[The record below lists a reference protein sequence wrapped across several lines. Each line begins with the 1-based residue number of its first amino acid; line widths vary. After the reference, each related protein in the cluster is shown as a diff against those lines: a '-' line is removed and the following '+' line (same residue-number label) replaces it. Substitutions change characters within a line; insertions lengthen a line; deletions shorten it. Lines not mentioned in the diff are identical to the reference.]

1 MPQGFDV
8 PATLDSDLRDLLR
21 RSLSSGDVV
30 PTISRSEPNTIGE
43 IRDDGVKVLT
53 TRSSPSFSLVPAWM
67 LNAAWRILK
76 EQGTVTSDDIRGVRR
91 SSAVF
96 AMLARLPGV
105 EVRSSTPIVL
115 SISERPTS

>member
-8 PATLDSDLRDLLR
+8 PATLDPDLHELLR
-21 RSLSSGDVV
+21 RALTPGDVV
-30 PTISRSEPNTIGE
+30 PTLSRSDPNTIGE
-43 IRDDGVKVLT
+43 LRTDGVEVMTK
-53 TRSSPSFSLVPAWM
+53 RSAPSYSVVPAWM

-76 EQGTVTSDDIRGVRR
+76 ANGTVTSDDLRGVRR

-105 EVRSSTPIVL
+105 DVASTSPIKLTV
-115 SISERPTS
+115 SERPRR